1 MIWFTIFHCQ
11 FHFLFSNFYGRVRH
25 PSRNVQSERYSK
37 RGLYIPHRFVL
48 RRRPNQVKSDRVYMG
63 SWGIKV
69 FLGPAV
75 DVTNMNTWIAKC
87 FCRNRLERQTRET
100 DEIGW
105 KKRNKVIEIEKGDN
119 QQSRTSRNRNLCW
132 RFFIFLTFGHG
143 EAKCF
148 SSDMKTSIGIISLT
162 KNKTVVIHSISIS
175 GFTQFLQASDQMRR
189 QHWTILKLIDKIPA
203 DDQRN
208 NKTWITLKFSE
219 LWRRFDV
226 VAVTPHSRYSRD
238 HYVIAAAIHYLY
250 VGCCFSYIY

>member
-1 MIWFTIFHCQ
+1 VIWFTIFHCQ
-11 FHFLFSNFYGRVRH
+11 FHFLFSDFYGRVRH

-63 SWGIKV
+63 SWGLKV
-69 FLGPAV
+69 FVGPAV

-132 RFFIFLTFGHG
+132 RFFTFLTFGHG

-148 SSDMKTSIGIISLT
+148 SSDMKNI
-162 KNKTVVIHSISIS
+162 N
-175 GFTQFLQASDQMRR
+175 
-189 QHWTILKLIDKIPA
+189 W
-203 DDQRN
+203 N
-208 NKTWITLKFSE
+208 NKPNKKQN
-219 LWRRFDV
+219 
-226 VAVTPHSRYSRD
+226 SRD
-238 HYVIAAAIHYLY
+238 SFNFNFGFHPVSTSERPDAQTALDNFKINWQN
-250 VGCCFSYIY
+250 SSWRPT